1 MASKQYKKV
10 YTIYKGYGNPTIQVH
25 LVRETKKTYI
35 DITAEVVRAHKEKG
49 TIPWIGY
56 LRYMG
61 RLLKENE
68 YLLFSNDYSIYMF
81 GSDLEKLKQAWEA
94 ATTPVNE
101 EGFEDN
107 SVVVDVM
114 VTKLNNREET
124 ETGELEDD

>member
-10 YTIYKGYGNPTIQVH
+10 YTIYKGYGKPTIQAH

-35 DITAEVVRAHKEKG
+35 DITAKVVRAHKEKG

-56 LRYMG
+56 FRYMG

-94 ATTPVNE
+94 VTTPVNE
-101 EGFEDN
+101 EGFEAN
-107 SVVVDVM
+107 SAAVDVM

-124 ETGELEDD
+124 ETGELEDN

>member
-35 DITAEVVRAHKEKG
+35 DITAEVVRAHKKKG
-49 TIPWIGY
+49 TIHWIGY
-56 LRYMG
+56 SRYMG

-94 ATTPVNE
+94 VTTPVNK
-101 EGFEDN
+101 EGFEAN

-124 ETGELEDD
+124 ETGELEDY